1 MKKKAAPKTKKAPA
15 KTKKTQKASETALA
29 RRVQILEDI
38 EAIKQ
43 LKAEY
48 ADACD
53 DMYNPERMRD
63 LFTKDAIWDGE
74 KEGFGKY
81 VGIDAVCG
89 FFAGA
94 KDALKFGV
102 HYFLQPRI
110 KIKSK
115 TEAEGIFYLW
125 QTSTMASG
133 KDIFLAGKEYDTY
146 RKENGKWKMSKMVL
160 ELFYAVDITQGWK
173 GDKRSGLK

>member
-1 MKKKAAPKTKKAPA
+1 MKKKPVKKAPA
-15 KTKKTQKASETALA
+15 KKKPSEAAGLA
-29 RRVQILEDI
+29 RRIQILEDI

-53 DMYNPERMRD
+53 DMYNPKRMRD
-63 LFTKDAIWDGE
+63 LFTKDAVWDGE

-81 VGIDAVCG
+81 VGLDAVCG

-115 TEAEGIFYLW
+115 TEAEGVFYLW
-125 QTSTMASG
+125 QTSTMVSG
-133 KDIFLAGKEYDTY
+133 KDIFLTGKEYDTY
-146 RKENGKWKMSKMVL
+146 RKENGKWKMSKMIL

>member
-1 MKKKAAPKTKKAPA
+1 MKKKPAKKTTKAPVKKKAPA
-15 KTKKTQKASETALA
+15 KKLSLA
-29 RRVQILEDI
+29 RRVEMLEDI
-38 EAIKQ
+38 EAIKR

-63 LFTKDAIWDGE
+63 LFTKDAVWDGE

-81 VGIDAVCG
+81 VGLDAVCG

-110 KIKSK
+110 TIKSK

-146 RKENGKWKMSKMVL
+146 RKENGKWKMSKMIL

>member
-1 MKKKAAPKTKKAPA
+1 MEIK
-15 KTKKTQKASETALA
+15 ELA
-29 RRVQILEDI
+29 RRVQMLEDI

-53 DMYNPERMRD
+53 DLYNPKRMRD
-63 LFTKDAIWDGE
+63 LFTQDAVWDGE

-81 VGIDAVCG
+81 VGLDAVCG
-89 FFAGA
+89 FFGAA
-94 KDALKFGV
+94 KDSLKFGV

-110 KIKSK
+110 KIKSE

-125 QTSTMASG
+125 QTSTMVSG
-133 KDIFLAGKEYDTY
+133 KDIFLAGKEYDKY
-146 RKENGKWKMSKMVL
+146 RKEKGVWKMSHMVL
-160 ELFYAVDITQGWK
+160 ELFYAVDITKGWK
-173 GDKRSGLK
+173 ANRRSGLE

>member
-1 MKKKAAPKTKKAPA
+1 MDVNELA
-15 KTKKTQKASETALA
+15 KRIQ
-29 RRVQILEDI
+29 VLEDI
-38 EAIKQ
+38 DAIKN

-63 LFTKDAIWDGE
+63 LFTEDAVWDGE

-81 VGIDAVCG
+81 VGLDEVCG

-94 KDALKFGV
+94 KDSLKFGV

-110 KIKSK
+110 KILSE
-115 TEAEGIFYLW
+115 TEAEGTFYLW
-125 QTSTMASG
+125 QTSTMVSG
-133 KDIFLAGKEYDTY
+133 KDILLSGKEYDKY
-146 RKENGKWKMSKMVL
+146 RKENGVWKMSHMVL
-160 ELFYAVDITQGWK
+160 ELFYAADIKQGWK
-173 GDKRSGLK
+173 DNKRNGLE